1 MTAASEYGKALFL
14 LARED
19 GKYAEY
25 ITDLS
30 IMISAFKENGKYV
43 NLLDTPALSKKEK
56 LSLIDEAF
64 SSLNENI
71 VNLLKILCERHSVHL
86 IFDVEKSF
94 ISLYNEEMGIEEV
107 SVITAVP
114 LTEGQSERLKEK
126 LEKITG
132 KNIIIK
138 NVIDKSILGGVK
150 LRYFGKQIDG
160 SIKSRLDEFE
170 RKIKS
175 TVIR

>member
-71 VNLLKILCERHSVHL
+71 VNLLKILCERQSVHL
-86 IFDVEKSF
+86 IFEVEKSF
-94 ISLYNEEMGIEEV
+94 MSLYNEEMGIEEV
-107 SVITAVP
+107 TAVTAVAM
-114 LTEGQSERLKEK
+114 TEIQTSRLKEK

-132 KNIIIK
+132 KSIIIK
-138 NVIDKSILGGVK
+138 NVVDSSILGGVK
-150 LRYFGKQIDG
+150 LRYSGKQIDG